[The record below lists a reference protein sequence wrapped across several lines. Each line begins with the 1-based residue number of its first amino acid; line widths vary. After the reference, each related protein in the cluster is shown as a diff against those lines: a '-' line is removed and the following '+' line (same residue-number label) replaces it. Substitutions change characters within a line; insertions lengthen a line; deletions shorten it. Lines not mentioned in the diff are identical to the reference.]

1 MFLPGRCRNCFVGFF
16 CQNKCSDDMVL
27 LMLHLLK
34 FYPKYAIT
42 VAYFKMSVLQVIL
55 GMVILIQQHV
65 KGYVV
70 VIRTPNG

>member
-1 MFLPGRCRNCFVGFF
+1 
-16 CQNKCSDDMVL
+16 
-27 LMLHLLK
+27 MLHLLK

-55 GMVILIQQHV
+55 DMVILIQQHV